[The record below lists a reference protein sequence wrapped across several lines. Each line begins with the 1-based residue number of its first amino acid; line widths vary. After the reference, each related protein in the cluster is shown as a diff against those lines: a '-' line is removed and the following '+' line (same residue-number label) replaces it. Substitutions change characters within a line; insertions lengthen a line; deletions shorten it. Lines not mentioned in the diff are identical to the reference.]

1 MTESWD
7 KLAEARLTFADVIE
21 TLSPDQHT
29 AATLC
34 DDWSVHHVVAH
45 LVSFIERTPEEF
57 GADFAKAGS
66 ITGAMDLGVEAR
78 LNRPVS
84 ELLSVLREHASTP
97 VSPPAFEDGMVG
109 DTLIHLQDIRRPL
122 GLGTDIDPNTLRA
135 MLEFIT
141 SHENAEMVTGSLTR
155 TRGLHLVATDLGWSA
170 GEGPTVEGPGEAIVM
185 AAAGRTAAVPD
196 LAGEGVN
203 TLRSRIGS

>member
-1 MTESWD
+1 MTENWE
-7 KLAEARLTFADVIE
+7 KLAEARLAFADVIE

-66 ITGAMDLGVEAR
+66 ITGAMDLGAEAR

-84 ELLSVLREHASTP
+84 ELLSVLREQASTP
-97 VSPPAFEDGMVG
+97 VSPPAFEDGMVS

-122 GLGTDIDPNTLRA
+122 GLGTDIDPNTLRT

-155 TRGLHLVATDLGWSA
+155 TRGLHLVATDLAWSA
-170 GEGPTVEGPGEAIVM
+170 GEGPTVVGPGEAIVM

-196 LAGEGVN
+196 LAGEGVD

>member
-21 TLSPDQHT
+21 TLSPGQHT

-66 ITGAMDLGVEAR
+66 ITGAMDVGVEAR

-84 ELLSVLREHASTP
+84 ELLSALRERASTP
-97 VSPPAFEDGMVG
+97 VSPPAFEGGMVG

-122 GLGTDIDPNTLRA
+122 GLGTDIDPNMLRT

-141 SHENAEMVTGSLTR
+141 SENAEMVTGSLTR
-155 TRGLHLVATDLGWSA
+155 TRGLHLVATDLGWSV

-185 AAAGRTAAVPD
+185 AAAGRTAAVSD
-196 LAGEGVN
+196 LAGEGVD